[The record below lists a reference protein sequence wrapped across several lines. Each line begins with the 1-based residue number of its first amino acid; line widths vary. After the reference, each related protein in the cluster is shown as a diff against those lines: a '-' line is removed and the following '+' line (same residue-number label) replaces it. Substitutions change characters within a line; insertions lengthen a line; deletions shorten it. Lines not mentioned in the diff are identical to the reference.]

1 MLEIAKKV
9 VTLDP
14 EEVLELERII
24 TDADQKGAYLFV
36 KKAVYGKLVRSQESR
51 LKSHLDGH
59 KDPAGFLAENNGEL
73 SGARGTQGGQ

>member
-14 EEVLELERII
+14 EEELERII

-36 KKAVYGKLVRSQESR
+36 KKAV
-51 LKSHLDGH
+51 HL
-59 KDPAGFLAENNGEL
+59 LA
-73 SGARGTQGGQ
+73 